1 MKKILFIATGGT
13 IASKKTENGLTPQ
26 ITPEELLSYI
36 PEVEGLCE
44 ITAVNPFNLD
54 SSNVVPEN
62 WSTLVKVA
70 KEHYED
76 YDGFVIA
83 HGTDTMAYTAA
94 ALSYMIQN
102 SEKPIVITGAQR
114 PINLDITDAK
124 TNLSDSFYYACDDA
138 SQGVQIVF
146 DGKVIAGTRAK
157 KVRTKSYNAF
167 SSINYP
173 DIAVI
178 QDRRIVFYIDDKNHV
193 TDRIRFY
200 HAVIQDRRILRYLP
214 MLPYEKPVRFYE
226 NLSDNVFL
234 LKLIPGISPVLLPAI
249 FEHYDAII
257 VESFGVGGIPASI
270 KEPFYELCQKYP
282 EKLIIMCTQVSH
294 EGSDMTV
301 YEVGHEMKTLCNI
314 LESYDMTPEAVAT
327 KTMWLLGNR
336 PDDHESRE
344 KAFYKPINYDTVWK

>member
-167 SSINYP
+167 SSIDFPYL
-173 DIAVI
+173 AVI
-178 QDRRIVFYIDDKNHV
+178 QDRRI
-193 TDRIRFY
+193 
-200 HAVIQDRRILRYLP
+200 LP

>member
-1 MKKILFIATGGT
+1 MKKILFVATGGT

-36 PEVEGLCE
+36 PEVEKICE
-44 ITAVNPFNLD
+44 ITAVHPFNLD

-62 WSTLVKVA
+62 WSILVQVIRK
-70 KEHYED
+70 HYD
-76 YDGFVIA
+76 RFDGFVIA

-102 SEKPIVITGAQR
+102 SSKPIVITGAQR

-167 SSINYP
+167 SSIDFPYL
-173 DIAVI
+173 AVI
-178 QDRRIVFYIDDKNHV
+178 QDS
-193 TDRIRFY
+193 
-200 HAVIQDRRILRYLP
+200 RILRYLP
-214 MLPYEKPVRFYE
+214 MLPYEKPVQFFE
-226 NLSDNVFL
+226 KLSDSVFL
-234 LKLIPGISPVLLPAI
+234 LKLIPGIQPVLLPAI
-249 FEHYDAII
+249 FEHYNAII

-270 KEPFYELCQKYP
+270 KEAFYKLCQKYP

-301 YEVGHEMKTLCNI
+301 YEVGHEMKKLCNV
-314 LESYDMTPEAVAT
+314 LESYDMTPEAVAA

-336 PDDHESRE
+336 SADHESRE

>member
-62 WSTLVKVA
+62 WS
-70 KEHYED
+70 
-76 YDGFVIA
+76 
-83 HGTDTMAYTAA
+83 TMAYTAA

-167 SSINYP
+167 SSIDFPYL
-173 DIAVI
+173 
-178 QDRRIVFYIDDKNHV
+178 
-193 TDRIRFY
+193 
-200 HAVIQDRRILRYLP
+200 AVIQDRRILRYLP

>member
-62 WSTLVKVA
+62 WSTLVKVV

-167 SSINYP
+167 SSIDFPYL
-173 DIAVI
+173 AVM
-178 QDRRIVFYIDDKNHV
+178 
-193 TDRIRFY
+193 
-200 HAVIQDRRILRYLP
+200 QDRRILRYLP
-214 MLPYEKPVRFYE
+214 MLPYEKPVRFSICSYFQQ
-226 NLSDNVFL
+226 L
-234 LKLIPGISPVLLPAI
+234 PVTLQSAGNSAFRLWPCHAATRWKHSILVPFRLLLPRQRDSSQ
-249 FEHYDAII
+249 Y
-257 VESFGVGGIPASI
+257 G
-270 KEPFYELCQKYP
+270 
-282 EKLIIMCTQVSH
+282 
-294 EGSDMTV
+294 
-301 YEVGHEMKTLCNI
+301 
-314 LESYDMTPEAVAT
+314 
-327 KTMWLLGNR
+327 
-336 PDDHESRE
+336 
-344 KAFYKPINYDTVWK
+344 

>member
-62 WSTLVKVA
+62 WSTLVKVV

-167 SSINYP
+167 SSIDFPYL
-173 DIAVI
+173 
-178 QDRRIVFYIDDKNHV
+178 
-193 TDRIRFY
+193 
-200 HAVIQDRRILRYLP
+200 AVIQDRRILRYLP

-234 LKLIPGISPVLLPAI
+234 LKLIGNQPGI
-249 FEHYDAII
+249 
-257 VESFGVGGIPASI
+257 ASGD
-270 KEPFYELCQKYP
+270 F
-282 EKLIIMCTQVSH
+282 
-294 EGSDMTV
+294 
-301 YEVGHEMKTLCNI
+301 
-314 LESYDMTPEAVAT
+314 
-327 KTMWLLGNR
+327 
-336 PDDHESRE
+336 
-344 KAFYKPINYDTVWK
+344 

>member
-1 MKKILFIATGGT
+1 MKKILFVATGGT

-26 ITPEELLSYI
+26 ITPEELISYI
-36 PEVEGLCE
+36 PEVEKICE
-44 ITAVNPFNLD
+44 ITAVQPFNLD

-62 WSTLVKVA
+62 WSMLVKVIL
-70 KEHYED
+70 EHYD
-76 YDGFVIA
+76 AFDGFIIA

-102 SEKPIVITGAQR
+102 SPKPIVITGAQR

-138 SQGVQIVF
+138 SQGVQILF

-167 SSINYP
+167 SSIDFPYL
-173 DIAVI
+173 
-178 QDRRIVFYIDDKNHV
+178 
-193 TDRIRFY
+193 
-200 HAVIQDRRILRYLP
+200 AVIQDRRILRYLP
-214 MLPYEKPVRFYE
+214 MLLPV
-226 NLSDNVFL
+226 
-234 LKLIPGISPVLLPAI
+234 I

-257 VESFGVGGIPASI
+257 VESFGVGGIPSSI
-270 KEPFYELCQKYP
+270 KDMFYELCQKYP
-282 EKLIIMCTQVSH
+282 EKMIVLCTQVAH

-301 YEVGHEMKTLCNI
+301 YEVGHEMKKLCNV
-314 LESYDMTPEAVAT
+314 LESYDMTPEAVAA

-336 PDDHESRE
+336 PMDHESRE
-344 KAFYKPINYDTVWK
+344 KAFYKPVNYDTVWS